1 MDPPKGKQDKVL
13 SSSLLRLKRVRKG
26 TDRLQKFSEDSLH
39 AHAITD
45 DVKNKHSI
53 SSTNSHRVSKPGYLP
68 LHQWY
73 C

>member
-1 MDPPKGKQDKVL
+1 MDLLKGKQDKVL

-26 TDRLQKFSEDSLH
+26 TDRLHKFSEDGLH

-53 SSTNSHRVSKPGYLP
+53 SSTNSHHVSKPGYLP